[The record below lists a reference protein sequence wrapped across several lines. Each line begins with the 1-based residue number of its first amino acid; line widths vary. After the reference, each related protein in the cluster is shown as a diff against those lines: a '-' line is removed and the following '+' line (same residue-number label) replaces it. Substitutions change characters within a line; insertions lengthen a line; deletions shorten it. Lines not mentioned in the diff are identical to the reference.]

1 VGLDWRDHV
10 RHDPAQLRPA
20 EIPCLRGDASR
31 ARRALGWAPALS
43 FDQLVERMVR
53 AEVDR
58 LAAGLPQ
65 R

>member
-1 VGLDWRDHV
+1 
-10 RHDPAQLRPA
+10 
-20 EIPCLRGDASR
+20 LRGDATR

-58 LAAGLPQ
+58 IAAGLPQ